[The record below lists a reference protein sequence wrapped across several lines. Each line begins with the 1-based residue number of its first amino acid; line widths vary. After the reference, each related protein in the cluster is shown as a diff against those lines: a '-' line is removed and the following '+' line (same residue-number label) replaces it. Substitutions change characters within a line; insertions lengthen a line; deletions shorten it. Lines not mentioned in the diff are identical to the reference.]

1 MDWSFFDEF
10 ETFFEDI
17 GNFTSMIAEAF
28 TNLPSIFKFALSF
41 IAVVVIVAGGLKL
54 CFKLIG

>member
-10 ETFFEDI
+10 ENFFSDI
-17 GNFTSMIAEAF
+17 GNFTTMLAEAF
-28 TNLPSIFKFALSF
+28 NRLPGIFKFVLSF
-41 IAVVVIVAGGLKL
+41 IAVVVIIAGGLKL

>member
-10 ETFFEDI
+10 EMFFEDI

-28 TNLPSIFKFALSF
+28 THLPSIFKFVLSF

>member
-10 ETFFEDI
+10 ETFFSDI

-28 TNLPSIFKFALSF
+28 NNLPSIFKFVLSF
-41 IAVVVIVAGGLKL
+41 IAVIIIIAGGLKL

>member
-10 ETFFEDI
+10 DTFFTDL
-17 GNFTSMIAEAF
+17 GNFTTLLAETF
-28 TNLPSIFKFALSF
+28 NRLPSIFKFALSF
-41 IAVVVIVAGGLKL
+41 IAVVIIIAGGLKL